1 MEASHLPLSF
11 ILFHFKVSALCQLS
25 LAVSQGPRAPHL
37 TGTPATCPKGHLPGG
52 GLSRSHCG
60 VGGRVAFLLK
70 GEEGTDWPCVVVPY
84 GKSQWAVP
92 CVPDLG
98 APCVLLWKLT
108 GPHELLDCPECE
120 CPRGLCMRLAFPVL
134 CKQASGQLCPLS
146 GLSGKPGGWGKP
158 DTPAPDP
165 GTQPQQEVVCRWAGL
180 WLCSPGAGHQA
191 CGWPLEPCTPIST
204 GGWRGLAV
212 AAPPD

>member
-11 ILFHFKVSALCQLS
+11 ILFHFKVSALCQFS

-37 TGTPATCPKGHLPGG
+37 TGTPATCPKGRLPGG

-60 VGGRVAFLLK
+60 VGGRVAFLLEW
-70 GEEGTDWPCVVVPY
+70 EEGTDWPCVVVSC

-98 APCVLLWKLT
+98 AACVLLWKLT

-120 CPRGLCMRLAFPVL
+120 CPRGLCVRPASPVP
-134 CKQASGQLCPLS
+134 CKQAQASCVPCQGRLGSRGAGGSQTHPLPTRDAAPVGS
-146 GLSGKPGGWGKP
+146 GLQVGGAVAVLTWSWP
-158 DTPAPDP
+158 P
-165 GTQPQQEVVCRWAGL
+165 GT
-180 WLCSPGAGHQA
+180 WLAS
-191 CGWPLEPCTPIST
+191 
-204 GGWRGLAV
+204 
-212 AAPPD
+212 